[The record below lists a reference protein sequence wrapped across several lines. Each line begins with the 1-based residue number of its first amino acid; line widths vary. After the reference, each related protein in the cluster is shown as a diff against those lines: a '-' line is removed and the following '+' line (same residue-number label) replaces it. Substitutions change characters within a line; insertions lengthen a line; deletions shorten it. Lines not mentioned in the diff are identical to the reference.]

1 MSDRMTKIASDWT
14 AEDSS
19 TRHVL
24 PKGQWIEFRDEVAYG
39 EQAALDIACKPLAD
53 ELALPKRLAFHVTS
67 WSLTYPDGR
76 ALPVCE
82 ESLQAMPM
90 SRLWVLLEALRTHTE
105 ATKAKYADP
114 LSEDDSSSASPSAA

>member
-1 MSDRMTKIASDWT
+1 MSDSSKIASDWT

-19 TRHVL
+19 TRHDL
-24 PKGQWIEFRDEVAYG
+24 PKGQWVEFRDEVSYG

-53 ELALPKRLAFHVTS
+53 ELALPKRLAFHITA
-67 WSLTYPDGR
+67 WSLTYSDGKP
-76 ALPVCE
+76 LPVCE

-90 SRLWVLLEALRTHTE
+90 SRLWTLLTALQKQTE

-114 LSEDDSSSASPSAA
+114 LSEDDSTSVSQSAA